1 MSKNDDDA
9 TPLDAQEALRLLDD
23 ARGRLRTAIWALH
36 GMHQDINA
44 LAVED
49 LADIEHLLTEILDND
64 LTPSYEAMT
73 HVLGASA
80 GGAVTTH

>member
-1 MSKNDDDA
+1 
-9 TPLDAQEALRLLDD
+9 
-23 ARGRLRTAIWALH
+23 
-36 GMHQDINA
+36 
-44 LAVED
+44 
-49 LADIEHLLTEILDND
+49 LLTEILDSA